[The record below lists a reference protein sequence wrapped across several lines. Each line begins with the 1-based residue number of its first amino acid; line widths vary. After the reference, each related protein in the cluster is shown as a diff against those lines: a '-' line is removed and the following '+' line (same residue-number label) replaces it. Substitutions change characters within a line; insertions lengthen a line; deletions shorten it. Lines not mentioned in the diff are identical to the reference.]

1 MRSDLCLPEATTS
14 SFSLSLG
21 AEICLSQRSS
31 YPKSHD
37 WNRRNPFTGVPGP
50 TFRKWNTKSI
60 HHLHIYL
67 LFIYSLCRI
76 RCSSSS
82 SDSRSGVDPAWK
94 WLQKVPNKPF
104 RNILTSKIATNQQ
117 AMNFWRCS
125 QLCMQTWF
133 NLQHAHTWPAA
144 ILPALEAPL
153 EPPSWHLVPEIDH
166 EWIFSK
172 GSRSSSAGASDGKY
186 RVKGSNFRFEV
197 FFYVWKNQRN
207 IYFWRFFQDNTTVK
221 LPQSPPLS
229 QRKQRSEKVQE
240 VFTTYVTYFLLA
252 PWLVVAVFGGWFNIE
267 QNDRTINGSGREGVR
282 LWQEGQHPF
291 A

>member
-1 MRSDLCLPEATTS
+1 MLMEFEYFFQIWRSIRIRSPTKRHENDSPTISRHSSPDPFIRFLCALIYVSRRRQHPLS
-14 SFSLSLG
+14 RSLSLG

-37 WNRRNPFTGVPGP
+37 WNRRNPFTGVPVP

-125 QLCMQTWF
+125 QLCMQTWL
-133 NLQHAHTWPAA
+133 NLQHARTHVACCDTGSTGGATGATELASGAGNRPWMD
-144 ILPALEAPL
+144 ILER
-153 EPPSWHLVPEIDH
+153 ESEQ
-166 EWIFSK
+166 
-172 GSRSSSAGASDGKY
+172 
-186 RVKGSNFRFEV
+186 FRRGFW
-197 FFYVWKNQRN
+197 WK
-207 IYFWRFFQDNTTVK
+207 I
-221 LPQSPPLS
+221 
-229 QRKQRSEKVQE
+229 
-240 VFTTYVTYFLLA
+240 
-252 PWLVVAVFGGWFNIE
+252 
-267 QNDRTINGSGREGVR
+267 
-282 LWQEGQHPF
+282 
-291 A
+291 